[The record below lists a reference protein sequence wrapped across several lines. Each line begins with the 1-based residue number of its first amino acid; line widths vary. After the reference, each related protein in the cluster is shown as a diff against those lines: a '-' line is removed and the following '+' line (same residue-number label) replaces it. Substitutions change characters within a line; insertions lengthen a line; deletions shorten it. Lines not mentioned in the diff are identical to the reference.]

1 MRLSVTFSGFGG
13 LADTMPIVQ
22 AAEEHGLDGVWTAEH
37 LGFHDAVVPS
47 AVYLATTQR
56 IEIGLVGSARRA
68 GIPVSRR
75 WS

>member
-37 LGFHDAVVPS
+37 RASTMPS
-47 AVYLATTQR
+47 FPAPSTSPRRSASR
-56 IEIGLVGSARRA
+56 SGLSG
-68 GIPVSRR
+68 
-75 WS
+75 